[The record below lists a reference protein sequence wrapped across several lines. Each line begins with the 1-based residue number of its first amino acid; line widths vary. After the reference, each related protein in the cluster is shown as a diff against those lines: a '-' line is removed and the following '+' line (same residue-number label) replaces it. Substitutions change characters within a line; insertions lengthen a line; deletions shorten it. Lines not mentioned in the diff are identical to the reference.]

1 MEWFATPSRRLIMKL
16 SLSVQL
22 TDDLTGLPIK
32 GSNARVWIDDRKPPI
47 KKDGGRYI
55 FTDLEPGEYILKAEG
70 GTYTYTETACTV
82 SEDELKSVTIRLI
95 PNRSYPLP
103 SDAVHIEGKAEPGA
117 VIRMY
122 SDDRH
127 SAFKL
132 LYDAKKGSDVIGI
145 YHTSN
150 VNLLGKLLKILSSD
164 GTGEYIKISS
174 YENKEKSEYKLSK
187 GLDNDYM
194 KLGTAIIPASEC
206 VSDDKG
212 RFLLLI
218 KNTKSEPQ
226 LVCDITSNG
235 KTVQKTVGLTNS
247 KYISLDLTE

>member
-1 MEWFATPSRRLIMKL
+1 MKL

-22 TDDLTGLPIK
+22 TDDLTGQPIR
-32 GSNARVWIDDRKPPI
+32 GSNARVWIDGRKPPI

-70 GTYTYTETACTV
+70 GTYTYTETVCTV
-82 SEDELKSVTIRLI
+82 SESGMKSVTIRLI

-122 SDDRH
+122 SDDKH

-132 LYDAKKGSDVIGI
+132 LYDAEKGSDIIGI
-145 YHTSN
+145 YHGSG
-150 VNLLGKLLKILSSD
+150 VNLLGKLLKIMSPD
-164 GTGEYIKISS
+164 GTGEYIKIAAF
-174 YENKEKSEYKLSK
+174 ENKEKSEYKLSK
-187 GLDNDYM
+187 ELDNGYM
-194 KLGTAIIPASEC
+194 KLGTVIIPASEC
-206 VSDDKG
+206 VADSKG

-218 KNTKSEPQ
+218 KNTQSEPQ
-226 LVCDITSNG
+226 LFCDVTLNG
-235 KTVQKTVGLTNS
+235 KTVQKSVGLTNS
-247 KYISLDLTE
+247 KYISLDLTK